1 MISIWINRYDQNIFI
16 LLIHYFYLMK
26 PLFRKKL
33 FLEVYFPIAIVAG
46 LFITLITGWSLIIGL
61 GLGVILGILI
71 QFIIYKRKE
80 SSILR

>member
-1 MISIWINRYDQNIFI
+1 
-16 LLIHYFYLMK
+16 MK

-33 FLEVYFPIAIVAG
+33 FLEVYFPIAIVG
-46 LFITLITGWSLIIGL
+46 GPFITLITGWSLIIGL
-61 GLGVILGILI
+61 GLGVILGVLI